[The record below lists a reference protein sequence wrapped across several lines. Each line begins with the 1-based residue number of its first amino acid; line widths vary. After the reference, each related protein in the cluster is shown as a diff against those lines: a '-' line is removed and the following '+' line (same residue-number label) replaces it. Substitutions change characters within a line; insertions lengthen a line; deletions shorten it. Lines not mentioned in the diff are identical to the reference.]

1 VTRPRFTQLSHLALF
16 WAFNDPLRCDPGDL
30 PSLADRARPGS
41 KHHLTTDGQGIPLAV
56 SLTLF
61 ADRAYGHDKYRRLS
75 HERGQFHG
83 TGLRTFRWHQGPVG
97 GEHPD
102 RDVAKARGE
111 PVDPPGPMGADC
123 PILGRQ
129 QPGASVQLRRRPRH
143 DQGTDRLLHRQ
154 DDLRGHQPCSR
165 KSPPTGSQNASVDTG
180 RSRPCTTSETRP
192 WPRTPLASA
201 PAPHPVRWAPSVAWR
216 SVSSGQRTPTT
227 LVGCPVWWLCQ
238 IAAVSARMRCM
249 TRAMTPAGVWPHD
262 SRGPARDGATCSP
275 ADLPTTHVTNVMTR
289 NN

>member
-165 KSPPTGSQNASVDTG
+165 KSPPHRIAERIRGHWQVEALHHIRDATLAEDASRVRTGTAPRAMGTLCSLAIGLIRTTHSNYSG
-180 RSRPCTTSETRP
+180 RLSCVVVVPDRG
-192 WPRTPLASA
+192 
-201 PAPHPVRWAPSVAWR
+201 
-216 SVSSGQRTPTT
+216 GQREDAMHDAGDDAGWRVATR
-227 LVGCPVWWLCQ
+227 L
-238 IAAVSARMRCM
+238 AR
-249 TRAMTPAGVWPHD
+249 
-262 SRGPARDGATCSP
+262 TCSRR
-275 ADLPTTHVTNVMTR
+275 R
-289 NN
+289 NLLTS